1 MKLLKS
7 LLAGIICVT
16 VIFSACK
23 KNDIFTDR
31 LSVGSLK
38 DSSGNC
44 LPSSVH
50 GDYSAG
56 TTLLVEH
63 YIDVH
68 VNVDSVGAY
77 SIATDSTNGYSFKG
91 TGTFGIKG
99 DNLVRLYGHGTP
111 LFGGVNVFTVRYGS
125 SACRTAVT
133 VSGSAAVP
141 SVFTLDTLAGAC
153 PGVVLEGTFT
163 SSIPATAANKAKLG
177 VVVTTPGTYSI
188 TTTAIN
194 GISFSGT
201 GAFTTVGP
209 QTLVL
214 TANGTPTVSGA
225 FNYTATVNGVS
236 CTYSVT
242 VAEGPSAAIFTLGGS
257 PSTCTGFVLAGT
269 YQAGTGLTSS
279 NTVTCQVN
287 VTTAGAYSLSTT
299 SANGISFSGSRTFTT
314 TGAQTVVLTATG
326 TPTAARTNT
335 FTVNGVSGTCSFSV
349 TTLAGSGGGGA
360 VFTLGGSPA
369 TCTGFI
375 LAGTYR
381 AGTVLTSSNT
391 VTCQVN
397 VTSAGAYTLSTS
409 SANGI
414 SFSGSGTFVA
424 TGAQTVVLTGTGTP
438 TSATTNSFTVSGAGG
453 TCSFSVTTVPASSS
467 SSPCTGLTDNK
478 FTLSNGLTAS
488 GPSNGNPNTSI
499 SPGAYHIDINT
510 LDLVITFSGSSAPP
524 LPGTYDLGTSLAI
537 VFVNLDDLSTWHP
550 PSGKVY
556 VSAGA
561 GGSLIIE
568 FCGLT
573 FVKTGAT
580 TTAIGSGK
588 IVLL

>member
-1 MKLLKS
+1 MKLLQS

-50 GDYSAG
+50 GEYNSG

-68 VNVDSVGAY
+68 VNVDTVGAY
-77 SIATDSTNGYSFKG
+77 SIATDSMNGYSFKG

-111 LFGGVNVFTVRYGS
+111 LFGGVNIFTVRYGS
-125 SACRTAVT
+125 SACRIAVM
-133 VSGSAAVP
+133 VKGAAAVP

-163 SSIPATAANKAKLG
+163 SNIPATASNKAKLG

-201 GAFTTVGP
+201 GAFATAGP

-242 VAEGPSAAIFTLGGS
+242 VAEGPSAAVFTLGGS

-269 YQAGTGLTSS
+269 YQAGTGMTAS
-279 NTVTCQVN
+279 NTVTCQVT

-299 SANGISFSGSRTFTT
+299 SANGISFSGSGTFAA

-326 TPTAARTNT
+326 TPSAAGTNT
-335 FTVNGVSGTCSFSV
+335 FTVNGASGTCSFSV
-349 TTLAGSGGGGA
+349 ITTTGTTPPPPISGDYYPLTQNSYWTYDEVYTGSSGD
-360 VFTLGGSPA
+360 TLKLQINGS
-369 TCTGFI
+369 
-375 LAGTYR
+375 
-381 AGTVLTSSNT
+381 
-391 VTCQVN
+391 Q
-397 VTSAGAYTLSTS
+397 
-409 SANGI
+409 
-414 SFSGSGTFVA
+414 SFSGNSYAKMITTFYDDSKDTTHSRKSGSDYHAWTYTDQFTSTVLFDTETFADIIFLKEGPTGTTWTSATYSGTDMGVA
-424 TGAQTVVLTGTGTP
+424 ISLKYVFTVADANTSITVNGKTYTNVMKVVQQTQVSVSGSPFTTVETVENYYAKGIGLVKSIGTLTGTSTP
-438 TSATTNSFTVSGAGG
+438 DYVLN
-453 TCSFSVTTVPASSS
+453 
-467 SSPCTGLTDNK
+467 
-478 FTLSNGLTAS
+478 
-488 GPSNGNPNTSI
+488 I
-499 SPGAYHIDINT
+499 RHYQ
-510 LDLVITFSGSSAPP
+510 
-524 LPGTYDLGTSLAI
+524 
-537 VFVNLDDLSTWHP
+537 VN
-550 PSGKVY
+550 
-556 VSAGA
+556 
-561 GGSLIIE
+561 
-568 FCGLT
+568 
-573 FVKTGAT
+573 
-580 TTAIGSGK
+580 
-588 IVLL
+588 